1 MKIIKEEK
9 PNQIQKIKIK
19 IPGEKEPQQEA
30 AIMQLPVLPQ
40 ASTLK
45 QGPVNS
51 YRHPAL
57 G

>member
-30 AIMQLPVLPQ
+30 AIMQLPVLPH